1 MSCAAAR
8 ASLLGE
14 NNFSSCIPAMRP
26 YSALASDLFRRRVQ
40 HMLFVAAAS
49 SRQTLSSKVGSA
61 PQPAKGACASG
72 TTAAVAGPI
81 PDPRNQRVLHAA
93 VAGLPNAGK
102 STLLNYMVGDKVSA
116 VSTKR
121 HTTRENTLGIMTVED
136 AQVIF
141 YDTPGFVSHED
152 RDDYKPALSAASR
165 EAIAEVNLTLLLVDA
180 SKDVTKRGLRS
191 LMGLLERALRS
202 RCELFLVLN
211 KSDLVHPR
219 DRLLETTDEIMD
231 RAQEIMDQIDKE
243 REGNGASTD
252 GGGGVGGAPDF
263 PCTSSSTEIAPKQ
276 RAKKGMRATSGS
288 DDDCA
293 AVGDDR
299 CDKSKSSSSNSS
311 KSSTSTSSRGSVE
324 GQRPLFR
331 DGGKSVD
338 DHVTVFMISA
348 KAGHGVQDVVDFL
361 VHRAR
366 PGPWLFGKD
375 ETTNID
381 KRSRV
386 KEIVREGLYKHLYKE
401 LPYQITTHIRLLT
414 QRPDSSVFVL
424 LELRLDRASQK
435 PIVLGKLRY
444 IKKDVEW
451 DLRKVFG
458 ARVDARFS
466 VIVGH
471 RKG

>member
-1 MSCAAAR
+1 M
-8 ASLLGE
+8 
-14 NNFSSCIPAMRP
+14 
-26 YSALASDLFRRRVQ
+26 
-40 HMLFVAAAS
+40 
-49 SRQTLSSKVGSA
+49 
-61 PQPAKGACASG
+61 
-72 TTAAVAGPI
+72 
-81 PDPRNQRVLHAA
+81 
-93 VAGLPNAGK
+93 
-102 STLLNYMVGDKVSA
+102 
-116 VSTKR
+116 
-121 HTTRENTLGIMTVED
+121 
-136 AQVIF
+136 
-141 YDTPGFVSHED
+141 
-152 RDDYKPALSAASR
+152 
-165 EAIAEVNLTLLLVDA
+165 
-180 SKDVTKRGLRS
+180 
-191 LMGLLERALRS
+191 
-202 RCELFLVLN
+202 LN

-311 KSSTSTSSRGSVE
+311 KSSTITSSRGSVE

-401 LPYQITTHIRLLT
+401 LPYQITTHTRYDLVSTSHGQPCEGAPPVFL
-414 QRPDSSVFVL
+414 RHRSSIVCGETAHRFERKFFLVPGVVFLCFASHFEDHEFRNFSL
-424 LELRLDRASQK
+424 LERRHGLGLSLISWPRFVNSLCGMSAVVFRGLVILSDQTCMEFDKINAAG
-435 PIVLGKLRY
+435 VLWEG
-444 IKKDVEW
+444 V
-451 DLRKVFG
+451 
-458 ARVDARFS
+458 
-466 VIVGH
+466 
-471 RKG
+471 